1 MRVLMLSWEY
11 PPHNIGGLGKHV
23 AELVPHLSSLGAE
36 VHLLT
41 PRLRGG
47 YEVEEITASSVIHRV
62 EPPTGVDAADFFA
75 VVQRTNVSLE
85 VAGRR
90 LFEQFGHFDII
101 HGHDWLVAYASIAL
115 KHAYKTPL
123 VATIHAT
130 EYGRSGGRLAG
141 ELQRAIH
148 SVEWW
153 LTYEAWRV
161 ITCSRFMRDEVI
173 QALQVPPDKIDVIP
187 NGVDRSRFERWFG
200 VDLTEFRAR
209 FAHPSERIVFGVGR
223 LVWEKGYQDLVAA
236 GPAVLAKA
244 PDVKFVVA
252 GSGPMLDSLRARAES
267 LGIGPKFYF
276 TGFIPDEDRDRL
288 FVLADAAV
296 FPSHYE
302 PFGIV
307 ALEAMAA
314 RAPVVATDVGGFREI
329 ITNHETGILVQP
341 GNPESLAWGILHTL
355 THPEW
360 TRQRVENA
368 YRLVTERYNWGR
380 IAGET
385 LQVYRRVVA
394 ERKATAW

>member
-23 AELVPHLSSLGAE
+23 SELVPHLAELGVQ

-47 YEVEEITASSVIHRV
+47 YEVEEVTANSVVHRV
-62 EPPTGVDAADFFA
+62 EPPTGVDPADFFG

-85 VAGRR
+85 IAGRG
-90 LFEQFGHFDII
+90 LFDQVGTFDII
-101 HGHDWLVAYASIAL
+101 HGHDWLVAYAAVAL

-123 VATIHAT
+123 VVTIHAT
-130 EYGRSGGRLAG
+130 EYGRNRGRLTG
-141 ELQRAIH
+141 DLQRAIH

-173 QALQVPPDKIDVIP
+173 QALQVPPDKVDVIP
-187 NGVDRSRFERWFG
+187 NGVDAGRFERWFG
-200 VDLTEFRAR
+200 VDLTEFRSR
-209 FAHPSERIVFGVGR
+209 FALPTERLVFGVGR

-236 GPAVLAKA
+236 APAILARA
-244 PDVKFVVA
+244 PNVKFVVA
-252 GSGPMLDSLRARAES
+252 GSGPMLDSLRAQAEG
-267 LGIGPKFYF
+267 LGLGPKFYF
-276 TGFIPDEDRDRL
+276 TGFIPDDDRDRL
-288 FVLADAAV
+288 LVLADVAV

-314 RAPVVATDVGGFREI
+314 RAPVVAADVGGFREI
-329 ITNHETGILVQP
+329 ITNHETGLLVYP
-341 GNPESLAWGILHTL
+341 GSPDSVAWGVLHTL
-355 THPEW
+355 LHPEW

-368 YRLVTERYNWGR
+368 YRLVKERYNWGR
-380 IAGET
+380 IARET
-385 LQVYRRVVA
+385 LEVYRRVA
-394 ERKATAW
+394 SQRQATAW

>member
-23 AELVPHLSSLGAE
+23 AELVPHLAGLGVQ

-47 YEVEEITASSVIHRV
+47 YAVEVVTANSLIHRV
-62 EPPTGVDAADFFA
+62 EPPAGVDPADFFG

-85 VAGRR
+85 VAGRE
-90 LFEQFGHFDII
+90 LFERLGGFDII
-101 HGHDWLVAYASIAL
+101 HGHDWLVAYAATAL
-115 KHAYKTPL
+115 KHAYRTPL
-123 VATIHAT
+123 VVTMHAT
-130 EYGRSGGRLAG
+130 EYGRNRGRLTG
-141 ELQRAIH
+141 DLPRAIH

-161 ITCSRFMRDEVI
+161 ITCSRFMRDEVA

-187 NGVDRSRFERWFG
+187 NGVDAARFERWFG
-200 VDLTEFRAR
+200 VDLADFRAR
-209 FAHPSERIVFGVGR
+209 FAHPSERVVFGVGR

-236 GPAVLAKA
+236 GPQILAAA

-252 GSGPMLDSLRARAES
+252 GTGPLLDSLRAQAES
-267 LGIGPKFYF
+267 LGLGPKFYF

-288 FVLADAAV
+288 FVLADVAV

-329 ITNHETGILVQP
+329 IANHETGILVYP
-341 GNPESLAWGILHTL
+341 GNPDSVAWGVLHTL
-355 THPEW
+355 RHPEW

-368 YRLVTERYNWGR
+368 YRLVKERYNWTR
-380 IAGET
+380 IARET
-385 LQVYRRVVA
+385 LEVYRRVVA
-394 ERKATAW
+394 ERQRAAW